1 MKKGLIGG
9 LLLLSS
15 GAVYAQSCPVNVPNP
30 IHIDKGNVSV
40 YEAGKPKLL
49 IDDNNNLFIN
59 GKQVDLNT
67 MQQQALT
74 AYSDNMQTY
83 LPQMAALA
91 QQGTDLALAVLK
103 DVSSSF
109 DSQAAFTKV
118 QTLVKQLSE
127 QAQHKFYNAQGEFVM
142 PADVFSSMDTT
153 WKMEFENAMQQV
165 TVESISSV
173 LTALG
178 NEMKHGDLD
187 FSQMQTKFSQLK
199 TQITDTVA
207 QHSGEMKVKANDLC
221 GSIEGLAKQEQ
232 QLQQIIPQLQD
243 IPMFK
248 SHANER

>member
-15 GAVYAQSCPVNVPNP
+15 GTVYAQSCPVDVPNP
-30 IHIDKGNVSV
+30 IHIDKGSVSV

-59 GKQVDLNT
+59 GQQVDLNA
-67 MQQQALT
+67 MQQKALT
-74 AYSDNMQTY
+74 VYSDDMQTY

-91 QQGTDLALAVLK
+91 QQGTGLALAVLK
-103 DVSSSF
+103 DVSNSF
-109 DSQAAFTKV
+109 DSQTAFAKV
-118 QTLVKQLSE
+118 QALVNQLSE
-127 QAQHKFYNAQGEFVM
+127 QAQHKFYNQQGEFVM
-142 PADVFSSMDTT
+142 PADVFTSMDTT
-153 WKMEFENAMQQV
+153 WKTEFENAMQQV

-173 LTALG
+173 LAALAD
-178 NEMKHGDLD
+178 EMKNGDVD

-199 TQITDTVA
+199 TQITDTMT

-232 QLQQIIPQLQD
+232 QLQQIIPQLQN

-248 SHANER
+248 M

>member
-1 MKKGLIGG
+1 MRRGLIGG

-15 GAVYAQSCPVNVPNP
+15 GTVYAQSCPVDVPNP
-30 IHIDKGNVSV
+30 IHIDKGSVSV

-59 GKQVDLNT
+59 GQQVDLNA
-67 MQQQALT
+67 MQQKALT
-74 AYSDNMQTY
+74 VYSDDMQTY

-91 QQGTDLALAVLK
+91 QQGTGLALAVLK
-103 DVSSSF
+103 DVSNSF
-109 DSQAAFTKV
+109 DSQTAFAKV
-118 QTLVKQLSE
+118 QALVNQLSE
-127 QAQHKFYNAQGEFVM
+127 QAQHKFYNQQGEFVM
-142 PADVFSSMDTT
+142 PADVFTSMDTT
-153 WKMEFENAMQQV
+153 WKTEFENAMQQV

-173 LTALG
+173 LAALAD
-178 NEMKHGDLD
+178 EMKNGDVD

-232 QLQQIIPQLQD
+232 QLQQIIPQLQN

-248 SHANER
+248 M

>member
-1 MKKGLIGG
+1 MMRKWLIGS
-9 LLLLSS
+9 LLLLGSS
-15 GAVYAQSCPVNVPNP
+15 AVYAQSCPVDIPNP

-59 GKQVDLNT
+59 GQQVDLNT
-67 MQQQALT
+67 IQQKALT

-91 QQGTDLALAVLK
+91 QQGTGLALAVLK
-103 DVSSSF
+103 DVSSNF
-109 DSQAAFTKV
+109 DSKAAFLKV
-118 QTLVKQLSE
+118 QTLVNQLSE
-127 QAQHKFYNAQGEFVM
+127 QAQHKFYNQQGEFVM

-153 WKMEFENAMQQV
+153 WKTEFENAMQQV

-178 NEMKHGDLD
+178 EEMKNGDLD
-187 FSQMQTKFSQLK
+187 FSQMQSKFSQLK
-199 TQITDTVA
+199 TQITNTVT

-248 SHANER
+248 M

>member
-15 GAVYAQSCPVNVPNP
+15 GTVHAQSCPVDVPNP
-30 IHIDKGNVSV
+30 IHIDKGSVSV

-59 GKQVDLNT
+59 GQQVDLNT
-67 MQQQALT
+67 MQQKALT

-91 QQGTDLALAVLK
+91 QQGTELALAVLK
-103 DVSSSF
+103 DVSNSF
-109 DSQAAFTKV
+109 DSQAAFAKV
-118 QTLVKQLSE
+118 QTLVNQLSE
-127 QAQHKFYNAQGEFVM
+127 QAQHKFYNPQGEFVM
-142 PADVFSSMDTT
+142 PADVFDSMDTT
-153 WKMEFENAMQQV
+153 WKTEFENAMQQV
-165 TVESISSV
+165 SVESISSV
-173 LTALG
+173 LTALAD
-178 NEMKHGDLD
+178 EMKNGDLD

-199 TQITDTVA
+199 TQITDTMI
-207 QHSGEMKVKANDLC
+207 QHSSEMKVKTNDLC

-232 QLQQIIPQLQD
+232 QLQQIIPQLQN

-248 SHANER
+248 M

>member
-1 MKKGLIGG
+1 MIKGLIGS

-15 GAVYAQSCPVNVPNP
+15 STVYAQSCPVDVPNP
-30 IHIDKGNVSV
+30 IHIDKGSVSV

-59 GKQVDLNT
+59 GQQVDLNA
-67 MQQQALT
+67 MQQKALT

-83 LPQMAALA
+83 LPQMAALV
-91 QQGTDLALAVLK
+91 QQGTGLALAVLK

-109 DSQAAFTKV
+109 DSQTAFLKV
-118 QTLVKQLSE
+118 QDLVNQLSM
-127 QAQHKFYNAQGEFVM
+127 QAQQKFHNQQGEFVM
-142 PADVFSSMDTT
+142 PADVFNSMDTT
-153 WKMEFENAMQQV
+153 WKPEFENAMQQV

-173 LTALG
+173 LAALAD
-178 NEMKHGDLD
+178 EMKNGDLD

-199 TQITDTVA
+199 TQITDTVT

-232 QLQQIIPQLQD
+232 QLQQIIPQLQN

-248 SHANER
+248 M